1 MNKSTM
7 QLPVKLTDEELQIR
21 SRELAEKLT
30 EIEAV
35 DEDRASA
42 MAAFKARKDKL
53 VLDSRRLTR
62 IVRTGQ
68 EEREVHVTETKN
80 WERGTIETIRL
91 DTGALVSTRPMTES
105 ERQEALAFGLSEE
118 KPRRRGKRPDQ
129 VIETPEPVTTEDQPP
144 PAS

>member
-91 DTGALVSTRPMTES
+91 DTGEVVSSRPMNPS
-105 ERQEALAFGLSEE
+105 ERQEALFLSEE
-118 KPRRRGKRPDQ
+118 KPRRRGKRPDLQ
-129 VIETPEPVTTEDQPP
+129 MIETPEPVTTEDQPP